1 MWRFPAAITYIL
13 ASNPSWKI
21 VTKFT
26 CRMIIYFA
34 CGVNYIELTETNS
47 FIKMV
52 VSSDLP
58 TIDKQLFIFY
68 RSVVLTS
75 IAQSYKKLYKIED
88 TTGVLCVGVPCPF
101 ANHVDTDS
109 HFAFLEVSGR
119 EPCVQ
124 CLEKMQATPLTPEQK
139 VLFDSLRHLV
149 SPSRLK
155 GATTYTWYRSNE
167 GKGNGR

>member
-1 MWRFPAAITYIL
+1 
-13 ASNPSWKI
+13 
-21 VTKFT
+21 
-26 CRMIIYFA
+26 MIIYFA